1 MGANGSIEDQPSRLG
16 EVLYRAEVAQVS
28 NIHDARLFDLPR
40 IPDPR
45 GNLTF
50 LESEVQVPFPIQRV
64 FYLYDVPGGETRA
77 GHAHHTLQEFF
88 IAVSGSFDVVVDDGK
103 QTATHSLRRS
113 YSGLYVPGMLWREL
127 VNFSSGSVCL
137 VLCDQLYDPDDYIR
151 NYDDYAKIVADST

>member
-1 MGANGSIEDQPSRLG
+1 MVRRASEPSRVRDVPVPL
-16 EVLYRAEVAQVS
+16 EVSQVPS
-28 NIHDARLFDLPR
+28 IHDVGLVDLPR

-88 IAVSGSFDVVVDDGK
+88 IAASGSFDVVVNDGK
-103 QTATHSLRRS
+103 QSATHSLRRS

-137 VLCDQLYDPDDYIR
+137 VLCDQLYNPDDYIR
-151 NYDDYAKIVADST
+151 DYDDYIRLVTGSP

>member
-1 MGANGSIEDQPSRLG
+1 MEGKHRRPC
-16 EVLYRAEVAQVS
+16 EVPVSLEVVQVA
-28 NIHDARLFDLPR
+28 NIHDVSLVDLPR

-50 LESEVQVPFPIQRV
+50 LESEVQVPFAIQRV

-77 GHAHHTLQEFF
+77 GHAHHSLQEFF
-88 IAVSGSFDVVVDDGK
+88 IAASGSFDVVVDDGR

-151 NYDDYAKIVADST
+151 DYDDYLKIATGSL